1 MSATLPNP
9 STAPR
14 LPLARRP
21 LAWLRAQLR
30 RPLRFEWRGMQ
41 IHLVLG
47 PPPPPPTPAVTP
59 GEALRRCHAE
69 LGALL
74 GRHPEARHLMRHLS
88 FVEQAIARAGSRA
101 LRQDVPV
108 MVLRKALEQL
118 ELLIRDEP
126 SAALEELRTRF
137 EQAIA
142 ARARPAEE
150 DDASVPLQSQVTVSE
165 ASHSLFD
172 EMERSW
178 TGQIPLPEAPR
189 AQASNA

>member
-1 MSATLPNP
+1 MSATLPTP
-9 STAPR
+9 PTAPR

-21 LAWLRAQLR
+21 LAWLRTQLR

-47 PPPPPPTPAVTP
+47 PPPPPPTPAVSP

-108 MVLRKALEQL
+108 LVLRKALSQL

-126 SAALEELRTRF
+126 SAALEEMRSRF

-142 ARARPAEE
+142 ARARSATE
-150 DDASVPLQSQVTVSE
+150 DDAVGPPSQVQVSE

-178 TGQIPLPEAPR
+178 TGQMPLPEGAR
-189 AQASNA
+189 AQAPNA